1 MNQQIDT
8 AALAAECLE
17 KMTAA
22 LGIKT
27 SVSGS
32 PDGKR
37 VVLSV
42 KTDEPGR
49 LIGRGGR
56 VLNNFDYLVNRIVSG
71 KCEQPVRVVID
82 VEGGSKARGSR
93 SADKKGEEKSRPAR
107 EEKVEKP
114 DDRPRQSED
123 ERLEKLAL
131 DAAKEVKRWGDPK
144 TIGPFNAGERRIIH
158 ATLESDTTLKTQSG
172 DEMAGNKKKITI
184 SLATAE

>member
-1 MNQQIDT
+1 MNQSVDT
-8 AALAAECLE
+8 AVVAAECLE

-22 LGIKT
+22 LGIQT
-27 SVSGS
+27 TVSGS
-32 PDGKR
+32 LDGKR

-71 KCEQPVRVVID
+71 KYEQPVRVVID
-82 VEGGSKARGSR
+82 VEGGANPRGG
-93 SADKKGEEKSRPAR
+93 KKEGEEGKSRPDR
-107 EEKVEKP
+107 ETKADENDVVSRQP
-114 DDRPRQSED
+114 DND
-123 ERLEKLAL
+123 RLEKLAL

-144 TIGPFNAGERRIIH
+144 TIGPFTASERRVIH
-158 ATLESDTTLKTQSG
+158 AALASDTTIQTQSG
-172 DEMAGNKKKITI
+172 DVMAGNKKKITI

>member
-1 MNQQIDT
+1 MNQSIDT

-22 LGIKT
+22 LGIEI
-27 SVSGS
+27 SASGS
-32 PDGKR
+32 FDGKR

-42 KTDEPGR
+42 TTDEPGR

-71 KCEQPVRVVID
+71 KCEQSVRVVID
-82 VEGGSKARGSR
+82 VDGGKNARGPR
-93 SADKKGEEKSRPAR
+93 PEAPKNDNDQRPAR
-107 EEKVEKP
+107 KDNVESSGSG
-114 DDRPRQSED
+114 PRQTDD

-158 ATLESDTTLKTQSG
+158 AALENDSAIQTKSG

-184 SLATAE
+184 SIAAAE

>member
-1 MNQQIDT
+1 MNESIDT
-8 AALAAECLE
+8 AAVAAECLE

-27 SVSGS
+27 SASGS
-32 PDGKR
+32 LDGKR

-71 KCEQPVRVVID
+71 KCEQSVRVVID
-82 VEGGSKARGSR
+82 VEGGSKKREKRAGGEKPRGKTSTDHE
-93 SADKKGEEKSRPAR
+93 A
-107 EEKVEKP
+107 KVENP
-114 DDRPRQSED
+114 GAAGRQSED
-123 ERLEKLAL
+123 DRLEKLAQ

-144 TIGPFNAGERRIIH
+144 TIGPFHAGERRIIH
-158 ATLESDTTLKTQSG
+158 AALEKDAAVQTQSG
-172 DEMAGNKKKITI
+172 DEVAGSKKKITI
-184 SLATAE
+184 SLVSAE